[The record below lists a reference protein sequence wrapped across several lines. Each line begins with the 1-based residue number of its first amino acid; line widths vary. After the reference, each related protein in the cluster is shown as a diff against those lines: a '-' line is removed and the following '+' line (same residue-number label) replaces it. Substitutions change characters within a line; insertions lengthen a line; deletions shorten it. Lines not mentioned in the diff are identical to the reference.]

1 MSADAA
7 FLEQLRATFKIE
19 AAEHLQ
25 AIAVGLVELEKPAG
39 DENRRVLLE
48 TMFRAAHSL
57 KGAARAVDF
66 ADIESWCHALEDTF
80 ATWKRQGRAP
90 GAAEFD
96 LTHHLLDSITS
107 SLAGRDA
114 ASGAGA
120 AVSVPASRPEPAHP
134 SAPIPKTSAKA
145 SPKTAFLDEGS
156 VRISIEKL
164 DARLVEAEEMLNAK
178 LAAGQRAENL
188 RELAASFS
196 IWNREWSRF
205 ESGERSLRAML
216 ERSKAAPA
224 VQFQSLDLRHSFES
238 EAARLLEFLNW
249 NLEFVHGLENRV
261 AGLSRKA
268 EQDLW
273 IISKL
278 VDELLENSKKL
289 LLLPFS
295 SLSSQFPK
303 IVRDLCR
310 DEGKE
315 ADLTVQG
322 EDVEIDKRILE
333 EMKDP
338 ITHLIRNCVDHGIET
353 AEVRLRSG
361 KPPRGAIT
369 LAAWHASGGKVEILI
384 ADDGAGLDL
393 EKLKES
399 AVKNGILSPERAAQ
413 MTDEDARALVFQPE
427 ISTSQAVTRLSGRGL
442 GLAIVREKA
451 EKLGGTV
458 SIESTRGKGACFRIL
473 LPSML
478 ATFRGVPVEAGGR
491 AFVLP
496 TAQIIRAARVR
507 ADEVRTVEGR
517 ETVSLHGQVLALVE
531 LAEVLQLDRPGP
543 SASRE
548 FLTVIVLGS
557 GEQQAA
563 FAVDSV
569 LNEQEVLVKR
579 FQRPLARIRN
589 IAGATLLGSGQLTP
603 VLNPADLIKSA
614 RAATGTP
621 RSAPTAAARPSET
634 KSILVAED
642 SITSR
647 MLLKSILES
656 AGYRVR
662 TAVDGLEAFMLLRS
676 EKFHLVVTDVE
687 MPRLNG
693 FDLTARIRAD
703 KKLAELPVILVT
715 GLEKREHRER
725 GVDVGASAY
734 LVKQSFDQSNLLE
747 TVQRFI

>member
-7 FLEQLRATFKIE
+7 FLEQLRATFKVE

-25 AIAVGLVELEKPAG
+25 TIAVGLVELEKPAG
-39 DENRRVLLE
+39 DESRRTLLD

-66 ADIESWCHALEDTF
+66 ADIESHCHALEDTF
-80 ATWKRQGRAP
+80 ASWKRQGKAP
-90 GAAEFD
+90 GPAEFD
-96 LTHHLLDSITS
+96 LAHHLLDAITS
-107 SLAGRDA
+107 SLAGQSA
-114 ASGAGA
+114 ASTSEI
-120 AVSVPASRPEPAHP
+120 AVSVPRQRTEPNYGPPAVSKP
-134 SAPIPKTSAKA
+134 SQRTIFS
-145 SPKTAFLDEGS
+145 DEGS

-164 DARLVEAEEMLNAK
+164 DARLVEAEEMLNTK
-178 LAAGQRAENL
+178 LAAAQRAETL
-188 RELAASFS
+188 RDLAGSFAA
-196 IWNREWSRF
+196 WNREWSRF
-205 ESGERSLRAML
+205 ESDERNLRGIL
-216 ERSKAAPA
+216 ERSETGVGAPSPGG
-224 VQFQSLDLRHSFES
+224 QGPLEPG
-238 EAARLLEFLNW
+238 AARLLEFLNW
-249 NLEFVHGLENRV
+249 NLEFVRGLENRV
-261 AGLSRKA
+261 TGLSRRA
-268 EQDLW
+268 EQDRW
-273 IISKL
+273 MTDRL
-278 VDELLENSKKL
+278 VDDLLENSKKL

-310 DEGKE
+310 DQKKE

-322 EDVEIDKRILE
+322 DDVEIDKRILE

-338 ITHLIRNCVDHGIET
+338 ITHLIRNCVDHGIES
-353 AEVRLRSG
+353 AEIRLRSG
-361 KPPRGAIT
+361 KPRRGGIT
-369 LAAWHASGGKVEILI
+369 LAASHASGSKVELSI
-384 ADDGAGLDL
+384 ADDGAGLSL

-399 AVKNGILSPERAAQ
+399 AIKNGILSPERAAH
-413 MTDEDARALVFQPE
+413 MTDDETRALIFQPE
-427 ISTSQAVTRLSGRGL
+427 ISTSEAVTRLSGRGL

-451 EKLGGTV
+451 EKLGGFV
-458 SIESTRGKGACFRIL
+458 SVESTPGKGTRFRIL

-478 ATFRGVPVEAGGR
+478 ATFRGVPVETEGR
-491 AFVLP
+491 TFVLP

-517 ETVSLHGQVLALVE
+517 ETISLQGQVLALVE
-531 LAEVLQLDRPGP
+531 LADVLQLPRSGNSLSP
-543 SASRE
+543 E

-557 GEQQAA
+557 GEQQVA
-563 FAVDSV
+563 FTVDSV
-569 LNEQEVLVKR
+569 LNEQEVLVKL
-579 FQRPLARIRN
+579 FHKPLARIRN
-589 IAGATLLGSGQLTP
+589 IAGATLLGSGQLAP

-614 RAATGTP
+614 RKGTGAMRT
-621 RSAPTAAARPSET
+621 TAAQVKRVEAR
-634 KSILVAED
+634 SILIAED

-662 TAVDGLEAFMLLRS
+662 TAVDGLEAFMLLRT
-676 EKFHLVVTDVE
+676 EKFDLVVSDVE

-734 LVKQSFDQSNLLE
+734 LVKRSFDQSNLLE
-747 TVQRFI
+747 TVRRFI